1 MHFSAK
7 LKVCYAKLDAV
18 KYTKSDSKLYEFAR
32 LFTKQPSTK
41 LCLMTIASWYHSF
54 PSRTG
59 Q

>member
-1 MHFSAK
+1 MCEK
-7 LKVCYAKLDAV
+7 LKDCYAKLTQS
-18 KYTKSDSKLYEFAR
+18 KHIKSDSKLYEFAR
-32 LFTKQPSTK
+32 LFLEQPSTQ

>member
-1 MHFSAK
+1 MPS
-7 LKVCYAKLDAV
+7 DAINI
-18 KYTKSDSKLYEFAR
+18 KSDSKLYEFAE
-32 LFTKQPSTK
+32 LFKEQLSKK